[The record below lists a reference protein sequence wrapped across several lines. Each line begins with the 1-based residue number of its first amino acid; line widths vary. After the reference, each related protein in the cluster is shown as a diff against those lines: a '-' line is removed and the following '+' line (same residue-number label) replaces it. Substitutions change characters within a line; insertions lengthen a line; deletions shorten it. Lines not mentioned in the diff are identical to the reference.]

1 MSTLKTTL
9 LTLFVSLSIW
19 FILPVELELAR
30 KVPAFFA
37 AISMLSMAMAM
48 LISCRTKWLDRLIGG
63 IDKAY
68 VWHKWLGISG
78 VLGASFHWL
87 LVPGPAGNGIDP
99 TFADFGEEVG
109 QWAMYGLILL
119 GAISMVRQIPYRIW
133 YYTHMLMGPIFII
146 SVYHTFFSDVPFSL
160 TSVTG
165 ITLLM
170 VSAIGIVSWVYKI
183 IFKKRHFCAYTVSD
197 IKQIDNAVE
206 VTLEADSKTID
217 YQVGQFAY
225 LDFNLDKVSHF
236 HPFTITSHPSE
247 QQLSFIIRN
256 LGKHTEALQTQLA
269 VGQKVT
275 VDGGYG
281 QLMRKKKAS
290 QPQVWL
296 AGGIGITPFLSWIKA
311 TASPEQEVHLFFV
324 GRGKFYRLMV
334 QKVTEIIGTKNI
346 QLHIQDSEQERLSA
360 DGICEK
366 LSLPLSMYQVF
377 GCGPTPMLSSLKKQ
391 LVSKGLKPSHW
402 HNENFVMR

>member
-48 LISCRTKWLDRLIGG
+48 LISCRTKWLDRLISG

-78 VLGASFHWL
+78 VLGASFNWL

-119 GAISMVRQIPYRIW
+119 GAISMIRQIPYRIW

-183 IFKKRHFCAYTVSD
+183 IFKKRNFCAYTVSD
-197 IKQIDNAVE
+197 IKPIDNAVE
-206 VTLEADSKTID
+206 VTLEAESKTID
-217 YQVGQFAY
+217 
-225 LDFNLDKVSHF
+225 
-236 HPFTITSHPSE
+236 
-247 QQLSFIIRN
+247 
-256 LGKHTEALQTQLA
+256 
-269 VGQKVT
+269 
-275 VDGGYG
+275 
-281 QLMRKKKAS
+281 
-290 QPQVWL
+290 
-296 AGGIGITPFLSWIKA
+296 
-311 TASPEQEVHLFFV
+311 
-324 GRGKFYRLMV
+324 
-334 QKVTEIIGTKNI
+334 
-346 QLHIQDSEQERLSA
+346 
-360 DGICEK
+360 
-366 LSLPLSMYQVF
+366 
-377 GCGPTPMLSSLKKQ
+377 
-391 LVSKGLKPSHW
+391 
-402 HNENFVMR
+402 

>member
-1 MSTLKTTL
+1 MNTFKTIL
-9 LTLFVSLSIW
+9 LALFASLSIW
-19 FILPVELELAR
+19 FILPGELELAR

-37 AISMLSMAMAM
+37 AISMLSMAMAI

-68 VWHKWLGISG
+68 VWHKWLGVFG

-119 GAISMVRQIPYRIW
+119 GGISMNRQIPYRIW

-160 TSVTG
+160 AGTTG
-165 ITLLM
+165 ITLLV

-183 IFKKRHFCAYTVSD
+183 IFKKRDYCTYIVSD
-197 IKQIDNAVE
+197 VKPIDNAIE
-206 VTLEADSKTID
+206 ITLKAQSKTID

-225 LDFNLDKVSHF
+225 LDFHLDKVSHF
-236 HPFTITSHPSE
+236 HPFTITSHPCE

-256 LGKHTEALQTQLA
+256 LGKHTQALQTGLTI
-269 VGQKVT
+269 GQKIT

-281 QLMRKKKAS
+281 QLIRKKKPS

-296 AGGIGITPFLSWIKA
+296 AGGIGITPFISWIKA
-311 TASPEQEVHLFFV
+311 TTTSEQEVHLFFV
-324 GRGKFYRLMV
+324 GRGKFYRLMI
-334 QKVTEIIGTKNI
+334 QKVTEIIGSKNI
-346 QLHIQDSEQERLSA
+346 QLHTQRNEQDRLSA
-360 DGICEK
+360 DDINEK

-377 GCGPTPMLSSLKKQ
+377 GCGPTSMLDTLKKQ
-391 LVSKGLKPSHW
+391 LISKGLNSCQW